1 MSHTPLTE
9 EHSISWDDNG
19 DEIVLASF
27 ARELERDVRESLFVI
42 EKVLTYYPPR
52 AIDVANASVFLH
64 GMCQKHP
71 PREAL

>member
-9 EHSISWDDNG
+9 EHSIGWDDNG
-19 DEIVLASF
+19 D
-27 ARELERDVRESLFVI
+27 ELERDVRESLFVI

-64 GMCQKHP
+64 GMRQKHP

>member
-64 GMCQKHP
+64 GMRQKHP